1 MPTYTYACKKCSHE
15 TDVYHSMS
23 AKPRVTCPACGSKST
38 YRMLGIG
45 AGIIFKGSGF
55 YETDYKGDK
64 GKKAPAEK
72 SDATGKSEASSS
84 VSGEGGAASTQ
95 AKTESSTPKGSDSGK
110 SKSE

>member
-1 MPTYTYACKKCSHE
+1 MPTYTYACKKCLHE

-23 AKPRVTCPACGSKST
+23 TSPRVTCPACGSKST
-38 YRMLGIG
+38 YRMLGTG

-72 SDATGKSEASSS
+72 SDAPGKSEASSGS
-84 VSGEGGAASTQ
+84 SGEGGAVSTP
-95 AKTESSTPKGSDSGK
+95 AKTESSSNKSGDSGK
-110 SKSE
+110 SKTD